1 MTTTALV
8 LAILRLQGLHAPG
21 PAEVRAR
28 LLAATIAVEAARY
41 DLDPLLLVA
50 VAAHE
55 SMFRR
60 DAVGALGELGIFQI
74 KRNTLATRGFDHLSD
89 AGLMQPRINVHLGA
103 RHLAHVRRLC
113 GNAPP
118 IAWLSVYA
126 GFRRCRPSPYSRAI
140 LRLLSESTPPEVA
153 NR

>member
-1 MTTTALV
+1 MTTAALI

-28 LLAATIAVEAARY
+28 LLAATINVEAARY

-60 DAVGALGELGIFQI
+60 DAVGALGELGYYQI
-74 KRNTLATRGFDHLSD
+74 KRNTIATRGFDHLSD

-118 IAWLSVYA
+118 IAWLSVYS
-126 GFRRCRPSPYSRAI
+126 GRSKCRPSPYSRAI
-140 LRLLSESTPPEVA
+140 LRLMADVRPPEVA
-153 NR
+153 TQ

>member
-1 MTTTALV
+1 MTTFAIAAL
-8 LAILRLQGLHAPG
+8 ILRLQGLPVAAG

-28 LLAATIAVEAARY
+28 LLAATIVEEAARF
-41 DLDPLLLVA
+41 DLPPELLAA

-60 DAVGALGELGIFQI
+60 DAVGKLGELGFFQL
-74 KRNTLATRGFDHLSD
+74 KRRTIATLGYEHLSD

-103 RHLAHVRRLC
+103 RHLARVRAIC

-118 IAWLSVYA
+118 IAWLSVYS
-126 GFRRCRPSPYSRAI
+126 GRRKCRPSPYSRAV
-140 LRLLSESTPPEVA
+140 LRLLADAQGSA
-153 NR
+153 G